1 MQATTNPKSME
12 KESTQPTNS
21 TSQLNVE
28 WYVMRVTYQREL
40 VARRLLEEMGVECFV
55 PTQKVK
61 RRKTGGGYVWREV
74 AKVHNY
80 IFIHASLVAIQEIK
94 TTKIQYLR
102 FMMAKGED
110 GRPTPQFVPAQDMA
124 NFMEISRSEGARY
137 LEPDVKFNVGDRVRI
152 LVGPL
157 KGVEGIY
164 TRTTARHERR
174 VVVQIEGVAAIAT
187 ATYLA
192 SEVEKVEDRTNHK
205 PH

>member
-1 MQATTNPKSME
+1 MENPNHQ
-12 KESTQPTNS
+12 TQHSNP
-21 TSQLNVE
+21 LFNVE

-40 VARRLLEEMGVECFV
+40 VARRLLEDMGIECFV
-55 PTQKVK
+55 PTEKVK
-61 RRKTGGGYVWREV
+61 RRKTGGGYLWREV

-80 IFIHASLVAIQEIK
+80 IFVRTSIAELQEIK

-102 FMMAKGED
+102 FMMANGED
-110 GRPTPQFVPAQDMA
+110 GRPTPQYVPADQMA

-137 LEPDVKFNVGDRVRI
+137 LEPDVKFSVGDKVRI

-192 SEVEKVEDRTNHK
+192 SEVEKVEEK
-205 PH
+205 K

>member
-1 MQATTNPKSME
+1 MENPNPQ
-12 KESTQPTNS
+12 TQHSNP
-21 TSQLNVE
+21 LFNVE

-40 VARRLLEEMGVECFV
+40 VARRLLEDMGIECFV
-55 PTQKVK
+55 PTEKVK
-61 RRKTGGGYVWREV
+61 RRKTGEGYLWREV

-80 IFIHASLVAIQEIK
+80 IFVRTSIAELQEIK

-110 GRPTPQFVPAQDMA
+110 GRPTPQYVPADQMA

-137 LEPDVKFNVGDRVRI
+137 LEPDVKFSVGDKVRI

-192 SEVEKVEDRTNHK
+192 SEVEKVEEK
-205 PH
+205 K

>member
-1 MQATTNPKSME
+1 
-12 KESTQPTNS
+12 
-21 TSQLNVE
+21 
-28 WYVMRVTYQREL
+28 MRVTYQREL
-40 VARRLLEEMGVECFV
+40 VARRLLEDMGIECFV
-55 PTQKVK
+55 PTEKVK
-61 RRKTGGGYVWREV
+61 RRKTGEGYLWREV

-80 IFIHASLVAIQEIK
+80 IFVRTSIAELQEIK

-110 GRPTPQFVPAQDMA
+110 GRPTPQYVPADQMA

-137 LEPDVKFNVGDRVRI
+137 LEPDVKFSVGDKVRI

-192 SEVEKVEDRTNHK
+192 SEVEKVEEK
-205 PH
+205 K